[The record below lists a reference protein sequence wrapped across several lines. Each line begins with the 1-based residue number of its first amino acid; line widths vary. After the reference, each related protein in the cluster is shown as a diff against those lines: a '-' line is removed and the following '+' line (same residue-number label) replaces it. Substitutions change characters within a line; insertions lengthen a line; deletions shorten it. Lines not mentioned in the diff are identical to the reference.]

1 MKKLIL
7 LLCIACCIS
16 KVFAQNETPNVL
28 IFYVDDLRA
37 ELGCYG
43 SKTAL
48 TPNIDKLASDGVQF
62 NKAYVQQAICAP
74 SRMST
79 LTGLRPETLGI
90 YSIFTPL
97 RKIHKDVVSMPQL
110 FKQSGYKTVSI
121 GKVYH
126 HNSDDKQYWTH
137 HFAKEPNSY
146 VKPENIALMKN
157 LKAKGINKG
166 PAFEDADVD
175 DEAYKDG
182 RAAKYAIETLNEIK
196 DDKFLMFVGLSK
208 PHLPFNAPKKY
219 WDLFDRNKFEV
230 PSREKPEGMYRLA
243 LSKWGELKNY
253 HGIPNEGD
261 LDDNLTRTLIHGY
274 HASVSFIDAQVGK
287 VMKTLEDL
295 DLRKNTMVI
304 FMSDHGYKIGEYGA
318 WCKHS
323 NVEIDVRVPLIISRE
338 TNYKKRKT
346 GKTSYALVENVDIF
360 PTLVELCG
368 LEGPKSDG
376 KSILPIINKP
386 NTKGNEIATSVYARG
401 KNIMG
406 CTVTNGEWRYTEWR
420 DSKTHEV
427 LAAELYEHK
436 NSLLSFKNVSGNSNY
451 SKVEEK
457 MKILLE
463 TQFPRNA
470 APFMQNDIPRVV
482 NYNPRLRVRIYKVY
496 CLTVQDTT
504 GLY

>member
-1 MKKLIL
+1 MYKIIAL
-7 LLCIACCIS
+7 LLIILS
-16 KVFAQNETPNVL
+16 FSSIYAQKEKPNVL
-28 IFYVDDLRA
+28 VFYVDDLRA

-43 SKTAL
+43 SETAI
-48 TPNIDKLASDGVQF
+48 TPNIDKLASEGVQF

-97 RKIHKDVVSMPQL
+97 RKVHKEVVSMPQL
-110 FKQSGYKTVSI
+110 FKKNGYKTVSI

-126 HNSDDKQYWTH
+126 HSSDDK
-137 HFAKEPNSY
+137 KEWSTYFPKEANSY
-146 VKPENIALMKN
+146 IKPENITLLKR
-157 LKAKGINKG
+157 LKAEGIKPFKG
-166 PAFEDADVD
+166 PAYEDADVV

-182 RAAKYAIETLNEIK
+182 RVSKYAIETLHKIK

-219 WDLFDRNKFEV
+219 WDLHDKSKFKI
-230 PSREKPEGMYRLA
+230 PSRNKPEGMYSLA
-243 LSKWGELKNY
+243 LSKWGELKGY
-253 HGIPNEGD
+253 HGIPKKGD
-261 LDDNLTRTLIHGY
+261 LDDELTRKLIHGY

-287 VMKTLEDL
+287 VMQTLEEL

-346 GKTSYALVENVDIF
+346 GKTSGALVENVDIF
-360 PTLVELCG
+360 PTIVDLCG
-368 LEGPKSDG
+368 LESPKLEG
-376 KSILPIINKP
+376 KSIVPLLNKP
-386 NTKGNEIATSVYARG
+386 NKKWDEVATSVYARG
-401 KNIMG
+401 KKIMG
-406 CTVTNGEWRYTEWR
+406 VTATDGKWRYTEWR
-420 DSKTHEV
+420 NSITHEI
-427 LAAELYEHK
+427 LEAELYEHK
-436 NSLLSFKNVSGNSNY
+436 NSLLSFVNLYGNKKY
-451 SKVEEK
+451 EKVEQR

-463 TQFPRNA
+463 TKFPRNK
-470 APFMQNDIPRVV
+470 PFLQNDLPR
-482 NYNPRLRVRIYKVY
+482 K
-496 CLTVQDTT
+496 
-504 GLY
+504 

>member
-1 MKKLIL
+1 MYKIIAL
-7 LLCIACCIS
+7 LLIILS
-16 KVFAQNETPNVL
+16 FSSIYAQKEKPNVL
-28 IFYVDDLRA
+28 VFYVDDLRA

-43 SKTAL
+43 SETAI
-48 TPNIDKLASDGVQF
+48 TPNIDKLASEGVQF

-97 RKIHKDVVSMPQL
+97 RKVHKEVVSMPQL
-110 FKQSGYKTVSI
+110 FKKNGYKTVSI

-126 HNSDDKQYWTH
+126 HSSDDK
-137 HFAKEPNSY
+137 KEWSTYFPKEANSY
-146 VKPENIALMKN
+146 IKPENIALLKR
-157 LKAKGINKG
+157 LKAEGIKPFKG
-166 PAFEDADVD
+166 PAYEDADVV

-182 RAAKYAIETLNEIK
+182 RVSKYAIETLHKIK

-219 WDLFDRNKFEV
+219 WDLHDKSKFKI
-230 PSREKPEGMYRLA
+230 PSRNKPEGMYRLA
-243 LSKWGELKNY
+243 LSKWGELKGY
-253 HGIPNEGD
+253 HGIPKKGD
-261 LDDNLTRTLIHGY
+261 LDDELTRKLIHGY

-287 VMKTLEDL
+287 VMQTLEEL

-346 GKTSYALVENVDIF
+346 GKTSGALVENVDIF
-360 PTLVELCG
+360 PTIVDLCG
-368 LEGPKSDG
+368 LESPKLEG
-376 KSILPIINKP
+376 KSIVPLLNKP
-386 NTKGNEIATSVYARG
+386 NKKWDEVATSVYARG
-401 KNIMG
+401 KKIMG
-406 CTVTNGEWRYTEWR
+406 VTATDGKWRYTEWR
-420 DSKTHEV
+420 NSITHEI
-427 LAAELYEHK
+427 LEAELYEHK
-436 NSLLSFKNVSGNSNY
+436 NSLLSFVNLYGNKKY
-451 SKVEEK
+451 EKVEQR

-463 TQFPRNA
+463 TKFPRNK
-470 APFMQNDIPRVV
+470 PFLQNDLPR
-482 NYNPRLRVRIYKVY
+482 K
-496 CLTVQDTT
+496 
-504 GLY
+504 

>member
-1 MKKLIL
+1 MYKIIAL
-7 LLCIACCIS
+7 LLIILS
-16 KVFAQNETPNVL
+16 FSSIYAQKEKPNVL
-28 IFYVDDLRA
+28 VFYVDDLRA

-43 SKTAL
+43 SETAI
-48 TPNIDKLASDGVQF
+48 TPNIDKLASEGVQF

-97 RKIHKDVVSMPQL
+97 RKVHKEVVSMPQL
-110 FKQSGYKTVSI
+110 FKKNGYKTVSI

-126 HNSDDKQYWTH
+126 HSSDDK
-137 HFAKEPNSY
+137 KEWSTYFPKEANSY
-146 VKPENIALMKN
+146 IKPENIALLKR
-157 LKAKGINKG
+157 LKAEGIKPFKG
-166 PAFEDADVD
+166 PAYEDADVV

-182 RAAKYAIETLNEIK
+182 RVSKYAIETLHKIK

-219 WDLFDRNKFEV
+219 WDLHDKSKFKI
-230 PSREKPEGMYRLA
+230 PSRNKPEGMYSLA
-243 LSKWGELKNY
+243 LSKWGELKGY
-253 HGIPNEGD
+253 HGIPKKGD
-261 LDDNLTRTLIHGY
+261 LDDELTRKLIHGY

-287 VMKTLEDL
+287 VMQTLEEL

-346 GKTSYALVENVDIF
+346 GKTSGALVENVDIF
-360 PTLVELCG
+360 PTIVDLCG
-368 LEGPKSDG
+368 LESPKLEG
-376 KSILPIINKP
+376 KSIVPLLNKP
-386 NTKGNEIATSVYARG
+386 NKKWDEVATSVYARG
-401 KNIMG
+401 KKIMG
-406 CTVTNGEWRYTEWR
+406 VTATDGKWRYTEWR
-420 DSKTHEV
+420 NSITHEI
-427 LAAELYEHK
+427 LEAELYEHK
-436 NSLLSFKNVSGNSNY
+436 NSLLSFVNLYGNKKY
-451 SKVEEK
+451 EKVEQR

-463 TQFPRNA
+463 TKFPRNK
-470 APFMQNDIPRVV
+470 PFLQNDLPR
-482 NYNPRLRVRIYKVY
+482 K
-496 CLTVQDTT
+496 
-504 GLY
+504 

>member
-1 MKKLIL
+1 MRKLL
-7 LLCIACCIS
+7 VLFYLTFCASIS
-16 KVFAQNETPNVL
+16 FSQEEKPNVL

-43 SKTAL
+43 SKTAI
-48 TPNIDKLASDGVQF
+48 TPNIDKLAKDGVLF
-62 NKAYVQQAICAP
+62 DKAYTQQAICAP

-97 RKIHKDVVSMPQL
+97 RKIHKKVVSMPQL
-110 FKQSGYKTVSI
+110 FKKNGYKTVSI

-126 HNSDDKQYWTH
+126 HSVDDKKEWTNY
-137 HFAKEPNSY
+137 FAKEANSY
-146 VKPENIALMKN
+146 VKPESIELMKR
-157 LKAKGINKG
+157 LKAEGKKPLKG
-166 PAFEDADVD
+166 PAFEDADVT

-182 RAAKYAIETLNEIK
+182 RVSKYAIETLKKIK
-196 DDKFLMFVGLSK
+196 NDKFLMFVGLSK

-219 WDLFDRNKFEV
+219 WDLHDKSKFKI
-230 PSREKPEGMYRLA
+230 PSREKPDGMYRLA
-243 LSKWGELKNY
+243 LSKWGELKGY
-253 HGIPNEGD
+253 HGIPKKGD
-261 LDDNLTRTLIHGY
+261 LDDELTRKLIHGY

-287 VMKTLEDL
+287 VMQTLEAL

-323 NVEIDVRVPLIISRE
+323 NVEIDVRVPLVISRE

-346 GKTSYALVENVDIF
+346 GKTSNALVENVDIF

-386 NTKGNEIATSVYARG
+386 NKKGDKIATSVYARG

-406 CTVTNGEWRYTEWR
+406 VTATDGKWRYTEWR
-420 DSKTHEV
+420 NSVTHEI
-427 LAAELYEHK
+427 LQAELYEHK
-436 NSLLSFKNVSGNSNY
+436 NSLLSFVNLSGNKKY
-451 SKVEEK
+451 EKVEQR
-457 MKILLE
+457 MKTLLE
-463 TQFPRNA
+463 NQFPRNT
-470 APFMQNDIPRVV
+470 PFLQNDQPR
-482 NYNPRLRVRIYKVY
+482 K
-496 CLTVQDTT
+496 
-504 GLY
+504 

>member
-1 MKKLIL
+1 MKRIL
-7 LLCIACCIS
+7 ALLCVAF
-16 KVFAQNETPNVL
+16 FASNTFSQEEKPNVL

-43 SKTAL
+43 SETAI
-48 TPNIDKLASDGVQF
+48 TPNIDKLAADGVQF

-97 RKIHKDVVSMPQL
+97 RKVHKEVVSMPQL
-110 FKQSGYKTVSI
+110 FKQNGYKTVSI

-126 HNSDDKQYWTH
+126 HSIDDKKEWTNY
-137 HFAKEPNSY
+137 FAKEPNSY
-146 VKPENIALMKN
+146 VKPENIALIN
-157 LKAKGINKG
+157 RLKKEGTYKKG
-166 PAFEDADVD
+166 PAFEDADVE

-182 RAAKYAIETLNEIK
+182 RVSKYAIETLHKIK

-219 WDLFDRNKFEV
+219 WDLHDKSKFKI
-230 PSREKPEGMYRLA
+230 PSRTKPEGMYRLA
-243 LSKWGELKNY
+243 LSKWGELKGY
-253 HGIPNEGD
+253 HGIPKKGD
-261 LDDNLTRTLIHGY
+261 LDDELTRTLIHGY

-287 VMKTLEDL
+287 IMQTLEAL

-346 GKTSYALVENVDIF
+346 GKTSDALVENVDIF
-360 PTLVELCG
+360 PTLVEFCG
-368 LEGPKSDG
+368 LEGPKPDG
-376 KSILPIINKP
+376 KSILPVINKP
-386 NTKGNEIATSVYARG
+386 NKNWDKIATSVYARG
-401 KNIMG
+401 KKIMG
-406 CTVTNGEWRYTEWR
+406 VTATDGKWRYTEWR
-420 DSKTHEV
+420 NSVTNEI
-427 LAAELYEHK
+427 LQAELYEHK
-436 NSLLSFKNVSGNSNY
+436 NSLLSFVNLSGNKKY
-451 SKVEEK
+451 KKTEARMK
-457 MKILLE
+457 MLLE
-463 TQFPRNA
+463 KQFPRDT
-470 APFMQNDIPRVV
+470 PFLQNDKPR
-482 NYNPRLRVRIYKVY
+482 K
-496 CLTVQDTT
+496 
-504 GLY
+504 